1 MTWELVLRQGVLFA
15 HLVAFAIAIS
25 TVLREDW
32 MLISTRRIAWHRL
45 VATARALTISLVA
58 LWATGGALVALD
70 VGLSFAAIGAN
81 AKLTAKLL
89 VVLALTVN
97 GFALHAIA
105 FPMIRR
111 AHRARQKGADDCSLR
126 AWRRQH
132 GKLAVRVIRRRS
144 AANCAVNDGLWV
156 HGWLCAARHFVHRRC
171 FDAFAFTVIR
181 HRRFSQA
188 RRRRIAF
195 DELSE
200 EGLQLKSHAGAL
212 KPTLKGDR
220 IRAEGPLPD
229 S

>member
-45 VATARALTISLVA
+45 EATARALTISLVA

-111 AHRARQKGADDCSLR
+111 AHRTGRKPPMTVPFLLGAISTASWLYASFVGVARLIAPSMTVSGFMAGYVLLVISSIAVALMLSRLR
-126 AWRRQH
+126 
-132 GKLAVRVIRRRS
+132 S
-144 AANCAVNDGLWV
+144 
-156 HGWLCAARHFVHRRC
+156 
-171 FDAFAFTVIR
+171 FDIGVP
-181 HRRFSQA
+181 
-188 RRRRIAF
+188 
-195 DELSE
+195 
-200 EGLQLKSHAGAL
+200 GNPGGGAL
-212 KPTLKGDR
+212 RSTN
-220 IRAEGPLPD
+220 
-229 S
+229 

>member
-45 VATARALTISLVA
+45 LATARVLTISLVA

-105 FPMIRR
+105 FPMLRR
-111 AHRARQKGADDCSLR
+111 AHRAGRKSPMTVPFLLGAVSTASWLYASFVGVARLIAPSMTVSGFMAGYVLLVISSTAVALTLSRLQSFDIGVS
-126 AWRRQH
+126 AKH
-132 GKLAVRVIRRRS
+132 G
-144 AANCAVNDGLWV
+144 G
-156 HGWLCAARHFVHRRC
+156 
-171 FDAFAFTVIR
+171 
-181 HRRFSQA
+181 
-188 RRRRIAF
+188 
-195 DELSE
+195 
-200 EGLQLKSHAGAL
+200 GAL
-212 KPTLKGDR
+212 RSTN
-220 IRAEGPLPD
+220 
-229 S
+229 

>member
-25 TVLREDW
+25 AVLREDW

-45 VATARALTISLVA
+45 LATARALTISLVA

-81 AKLTAKLL
+81 AKLTAKVL

-111 AHRARQKGADDCSLR
+111 AHRTGRKPPMTVPFLLGAVSTASWLYASFVGVARLIAPSMTVSGFMAGYVLLVISSIAVALMLSRLR
-126 AWRRQH
+126 
-132 GKLAVRVIRRRS
+132 S
-144 AANCAVNDGLWV
+144 
-156 HGWLCAARHFVHRRC
+156 
-171 FDAFAFTVIR
+171 FDIGV
-181 HRRFSQA
+181 SCNP
-188 RRRRIAF
+188 
-195 DELSE
+195 
-200 EGLQLKSHAGAL
+200 GGGAL
-212 KPTLKGDR
+212 RSTN
-220 IRAEGPLPD
+220 
-229 S
+229 

>member
-45 VATARALTISLVA
+45 LATARALTISLVA

-70 VGLSFAAIGAN
+70 VGLSFAAFGAN

-105 FPMIRR
+105 FPMIGR
-111 AHRARQKGADDCSLR
+111 AHRTGRKLPLTPFLLGAISTASWLYASFVGVARLIAPSMTVSGFMAGYVLLVISSIAVALMLSRLR
-126 AWRRQH
+126 
-132 GKLAVRVIRRRS
+132 S
-144 AANCAVNDGLWV
+144 
-156 HGWLCAARHFVHRRC
+156 
-171 FDAFAFTVIR
+171 FDIGV
-181 HRRFSQA
+181 SCNP
-188 RRRRIAF
+188 
-195 DELSE
+195 
-200 EGLQLKSHAGAL
+200 GGGAL
-212 KPTLKGDR
+212 RSTN
-220 IRAEGPLPD
+220 
-229 S
+229 

>member
-1 MTWELVLRQGVLFA
+1 MSWELVLRQGVLFA

-25 TVLREDW
+25 AVLREDW

-45 VATARALTISLVA
+45 LATARALTISLIA
-58 LWATGGALVALD
+58 LWATGAALVALD

-111 AHRARQKGADDCSLR
+111 AHRAGRKPANDGSLP
-126 AWRRQH
+126 AWRHQH
-132 GKLAVRVIRRRS
+132 GKLAVRVIRRCS
-144 AANCAVNDGLWV
+144 AIDCAVNDGFWI
-156 HGWLCAARHFVHRRC
+156 HGWLSAARHFGHRRC
-171 FDAFAFTVIR
+171 VDAFAFTVIR
-181 HRRFSQA
+181 HRRFFQA

-195 DELSE
+195 DELME
-200 EGLQLKSHAGAL
+200 EGFQLKSPWGSLNPA
-212 KPTLKGDR
+212 
-220 IRAEGPLPD
+220 
-229 S
+229 

>member
-45 VATARALTISLVA
+45 EATARALTISLVA

-111 AHRARQKGADDCSLR
+111 AHRTGRKPPMTVPFLLGAISTASWLYASFVGVARLIAPSMTVSGFMAGYVLLVTSSIAVALMLSRLR
-126 AWRRQH
+126 
-132 GKLAVRVIRRRS
+132 S
-144 AANCAVNDGLWV
+144 
-156 HGWLCAARHFVHRRC
+156 
-171 FDAFAFTVIR
+171 FDIGVSR
-181 HRRFSQA
+181 KP
-188 RRRRIAF
+188 
-195 DELSE
+195 
-200 EGLQLKSHAGAL
+200 GGGAL
-212 KPTLKGDR
+212 RSTN
-220 IRAEGPLPD
+220 
-229 S
+229 